1 MKILLVEDDR
11 DMSKALSRALEKRG
25 FGVSPCYDGI
35 SAYQAM
41 RQEAHDLVILDLN
54 IPGEDGLHLL
64 QRVRNA
70 GIHTPVL
77 VLTARSS
84 VGDRIAG
91 LKPLDTGTQRGDPPG
106 RLVAIDRGQTAGPQP
121 VEIAEIG
128 MTDGD
133 RLDRD
138 PHLAR
143 TRRAQDHLLERQG
156 LA

>member
-70 GIHTPVL
+70 GGKGNEN
-77 VLTARSS
+77 SS
-84 VGDRIAG
+84 S
-91 LKPLDTGTQRGDPPG
+91 
-106 RLVAIDRGQTAGPQP
+106 
-121 VEIAEIG
+121 
-128 MTDGD
+128 
-133 RLDRD
+133 
-138 PHLAR
+138 
-143 TRRAQDHLLERQG
+143 
-156 LA
+156 